1 MTPGEPRDRPAA
13 GRSTPVDADED
24 GEGLQTQ
31 PSIEVA
37 CLTAGESLEW
47 SFVVVFHPD
56 TRRIGAQALVPLDV
70 SPLHF
75 GRYVP
80 EFAGHGAA
88 PAPLED
94 PHVSRRA
101 ASLRREDS
109 GWRLQR
115 GSARSRLRVD
125 GQEFEDSRGFS
136 ADELRAGLSL
146 TLGNRVVLFV
156 RLQERQ
162 SGAEGAFADVA
173 PEDTALA
180 DEVLTDEAFVDEAF
194 ADEALVDETIT
205 DEALVDKALI
215 DEEPEPAL
223 RALLGISPAMRELR
237 AALRRIARLPDDV
250 LLIGPTGAGKEL
262 VARALHACSPLRRG
276 PWVPVNMAAMPVELA
291 AASLFGARRGAYTGA
306 QTHRQGYFQ
315 QARDGVLFL
324 DEVGDTPEALQPQ
337 LLRALQEREIQV
349 LGGAVERVNLRVVA
363 ATEREPETLRSALR
377 HRLGTQELRLP
388 ALVERREDLG
398 LLLRAIFEEYAAR
411 DGRRWIIKD
420 APDAELARWVRLVEL
435 FLAYAWPGN
444 VRELRAVIAQI
455 HAASSTGLSV
465 PASVLTR
472 LQPEH
477 ELAPVRALAPAS
489 DGGARAVR
497 EPAPASLAHMTD
509 AAFEAAWR
517 EAHCEVTR
525 MARKLG
531 VSRAAIYRRVKS
543 SPSCRLANDV
553 PLEELLAT
561 LDECRGDLASTAR
574 QLGISRRALA
584 ARLRASAVN
593 PQA

>member
-1 MTPGEPRDRPAA
+1 MA
-13 GRSTPVDADED
+13 GRSTPADAGED
-24 GEGLQTQ
+24 GESLQTQ
-31 PSIEVA
+31 PSVEVA

-70 SPLHF
+70 SPLRF

-101 ASLRREDS
+101 AALLREDS

-125 GQEFEDSRGFS
+125 GQEFEDSRCFS
-136 ADELRAGLSL
+136 EDELRAGLSL

-162 SGAEGAFADVA
+162 SGAEGALADA
-173 PEDTALA
+173 ASEDTALA
-180 DEVLTDEAFVDEAF
+180 DE
-194 ADEALVDETIT
+194 ALVDE
-205 DEALVDKALI
+205 ALA
-215 DEEPEPAL
+215 DEEREPAL

-411 DGRRWIIKD
+411 DGRRWPIKD

-455 HAASSTGLSV
+455 HAASSAGLSV

-477 ELAPVRALAPAS
+477 ALAPVRALAPAS
-489 DGGARAVR
+489 GGGARAVR
-497 EPAPASLAHMTD
+497 EPAPVSLAHMSD

-525 MARKLG
+525 MARKLA

-553 PLEELLAT
+553 PLEELRAT
-561 LDECRGDLASTAR
+561 LNECRGDLASTAR

>member
-24 GEGLQTQ
+24 GQSLQTQ
-31 PSIEVA
+31 PSVEVA

-70 SPLHF
+70 SPLRF

-101 ASLRREDS
+101 AALAREDS

-125 GQEFEDSRGFS
+125 GQEFENSRCFS

-156 RLQERQ
+156 RLQARQ
-162 SGAEGAFADVA
+162 SGEEGALADAA

-180 DEVLTDEAFVDEAF
+180 D
-194 ADEALVDETIT
+194 
-205 DEALVDKALI
+205 KALI
-215 DEEPEPAL
+215 DEALADEEREPAL

-398 LLLRAIFEEYAAR
+398 LLLRAIFAEYAAR
-411 DGRRWIIKD
+411 DGRRWPIKD

-455 HAASSTGLSV
+455 HAASSAGLSV

-477 ELAPVRALAPAS
+477 ALAPVRALAPAS
-489 DGGARAVR
+489 GGGARAVR
-497 EPAPASLAHMTD
+497 EPAPVSLAHMTD

>member
-13 GRSTPVDADED
+13 GRSTPADADED

-31 PSIEVA
+31 PSVEVA

-70 SPLHF
+70 SPLRF

-101 ASLRREDS
+101 AALVREDS

-125 GQEFEDSRGFS
+125 GQEFEDSRCFS
-136 ADELRAGLSL
+136 EDELRAGLSL

-162 SGAEGAFADVA
+162 SGEEGTLADA
-173 PEDTALA
+173 ASEDTTL
-180 DEVLTDEAFVDEAF
+180 
-194 ADEALVDETIT
+194 ADEALVDEALVS
-205 DEALVDKALI
+205 EALA
-215 DEEPEPAL
+215 DEEREPAL
-223 RALLGISPAMRELR
+223 RALLGVSPAMRELR

-363 ATEREPETLRSALR
+363 ATEREPETLRAALR

-398 LLLRAIFEEYAAR
+398 LLLRAIFAEYAAR
-411 DGRRWIIKD
+411 DGRRWLIKD
-420 APDAELARWVRLVEL
+420 AADAELARWVRLVEL

-455 HAASSTGLSV
+455 HAASSAGLSV

-472 LQPEH
+472 LQPER

-489 DGGARAVR
+489 DGGERAVR
-497 EPAPASLAHMTD
+497 EPAPAALAHMTD

-525 MARKLG
+525 MARKLA

-584 ARLRASAVN
+584 ARLRASALN
-593 PQA
+593 PKA

>member
-1 MTPGEPRDRPAA
+1 
-13 GRSTPVDADED
+13 
-24 GEGLQTQ
+24 
-31 PSIEVA
+31 
-37 CLTAGESLEW
+37 
-47 SFVVVFHPD
+47 
-56 TRRIGAQALVPLDV
+56 
-70 SPLHF
+70 
-75 GRYVP
+75 
-80 EFAGHGAA
+80 
-88 PAPLED
+88 
-94 PHVSRRA
+94 
-101 ASLRREDS
+101 
-109 GWRLQR
+109 
-115 GSARSRLRVD
+115 
-125 GQEFEDSRGFS
+125 
-136 ADELRAGLSL
+136 
-146 TLGNRVVLFV
+146 
-156 RLQERQ
+156 
-162 SGAEGAFADVA
+162 
-173 PEDTALA
+173 
-180 DEVLTDEAFVDEAF
+180 
-194 ADEALVDETIT
+194 
-205 DEALVDKALI
+205 
-215 DEEPEPAL
+215 
-223 RALLGISPAMRELR
+223 MRELR

-411 DGRRWIIKD
+411 DGRRWLIKD
-420 APDAELARWVRLVEL
+420 APSAELARWVRLVEL

-455 HAASSTGLSV
+455 HAASSAGLSV

-477 ELAPVRALAPAS
+477 ELAPAQSLAPAS
-489 DGGARAVR
+489 DGGTRAVR
-497 EPAPASLAHMTD
+497 EPAPASLAHMSD

-525 MARKLG
+525 MARKLA

-553 PLEELLAT
+553 PLEELRAT
-561 LDECRGDLASTAR
+561 LNECRGDLASTAR

>member
-13 GRSTPVDADED
+13 GRSTPTDADED
-24 GEGLQTQ
+24 GQNLQTQ
-31 PSIEVA
+31 PSVEVA
-37 CLTAGESLEW
+37 CLSAGESLEW

-70 SPLHF
+70 SPLRF

-80 EFAGHGAA
+80 EFAGRGAA

-101 ASLRREDS
+101 AALAREDS

-125 GQEFEDSRGFS
+125 GQEFEDSRCFS

-156 RLQERQ
+156 RLQARQ
-162 SGAEGAFADVA
+162 SGEQGALADAA

-180 DEVLTDEAFVDEAF
+180 DEVL
-194 ADEALVDETIT
+194 ADEALTDEALI
-205 DEALVDKALI
+205 DEALVDK
-215 DEEPEPAL
+215 EREPAL

-315 QARDGVLFL
+315 QARNGVLFL

-398 LLLRAIFEEYAAR
+398 LLLRAIFAEYAAR
-411 DGRRWIIKD
+411 DGRRWAIKD
-420 APDAELARWVRLVEL
+420 ASGAELARWVRLVEL

-455 HAASSTGLSV
+455 HAASPAGLSV
-465 PASVLTR
+465 PASVLKR
-472 LQPEH
+472 LQPGH
-477 ELAPVRALAPAS
+477 ELAPAQLLAPAS

-497 EPAPASLAHMTD
+497 EPAPASLAHMSD

-525 MARKLG
+525 MARKLA

-593 PQA
+593 PEA

>member
-24 GEGLQTQ
+24 GQSLQTQ
-31 PSIEVA
+31 PSVEVA

-70 SPLHF
+70 SPLRF

-101 ASLRREDS
+101 AALLREDS

-125 GQEFEDSRGFS
+125 GQEFEDSRCFS

-162 SGAEGAFADVA
+162 SGAEGALADA
-173 PEDTALA
+173 ASEDTALA
-180 DEVLTDEAFVDEAF
+180 DKAFV
-194 ADEALVDETIT
+194 DEALVDETLAGAALV
-205 DEALVDKALI
+205 DEALA
-215 DEEPEPAL
+215 DEEREPAL

-411 DGRRWIIKD
+411 DGRRWLIKD
-420 APDAELARWVRLVEL
+420 APSAELARWVRLVEL

-455 HAASSTGLSV
+455 HAASSAGLSV

-477 ELAPVRALAPAS
+477 ELAPAQSLAPAS
-489 DGGARAVR
+489 DGGTRAVR
-497 EPAPASLAHMTD
+497 EPAPASLAHMSD

-525 MARKLG
+525 MARKLA

-553 PLEELLAT
+553 PLEELRAT
-561 LDECRGDLASTAR
+561 LNECRGDLASTAR

>member
-24 GEGLQTQ
+24 GQSLQTQ
-31 PSIEVA
+31 PSVEVA

-70 SPLHF
+70 SPLRF

-101 ASLRREDS
+101 AALAREDS

-125 GQEFEDSRGFS
+125 GQEFENSRCFS

-156 RLQERQ
+156 RLQARQ
-162 SGAEGAFADVA
+162 SGEEGALADAA

-180 DEVLTDEAFVDEAF
+180 D
-194 ADEALVDETIT
+194 
-205 DEALVDKALI
+205 KALI
-215 DEEPEPAL
+215 DEALADEEREPAL

-411 DGRRWIIKD
+411 DGRRWLIKD
-420 APDAELARWVRLVEL
+420 APSAELARWVRLVEL

-455 HAASSTGLSV
+455 HAASSAGLSV

-477 ELAPVRALAPAS
+477 ELAPAQSLAPAS
-489 DGGARAVR
+489 DGGTRAVR
-497 EPAPASLAHMTD
+497 EPAPASLAHMSD

-525 MARKLG
+525 MARKLA

-553 PLEELLAT
+553 PLEELRAT
-561 LDECRGDLASTAR
+561 LNECRGDLASTAR

>member
-13 GRSTPVDADED
+13 GRSTPTDADED
-24 GEGLQTQ
+24 GDSLQTQ
-31 PSIEVA
+31 PSVEVA

-70 SPLHF
+70 SPLRF

-101 ASLRREDS
+101 AALVREDS

-125 GQEFEDSRGFS
+125 GQEFEDSRCFS
-136 ADELRAGLSL
+136 EDELRAGLSL

-162 SGAEGAFADVA
+162 SGEEGTLADA
-173 PEDTALA
+173 ASEDTTL
-180 DEVLTDEAFVDEAF
+180 
-194 ADEALVDETIT
+194 ADEALVDEALVS
-205 DEALVDKALI
+205 EALA
-215 DEEPEPAL
+215 DEEREPAL
-223 RALLGISPAMRELR
+223 RALLGVSPAMRELR

-324 DEVGDTPEALQPQ
+324 DEVGDTPQALQPQ

-398 LLLRAIFEEYAAR
+398 LLLRAIFAEYAAR
-411 DGRRWIIKD
+411 DGRRWLIKD
-420 APDAELARWVRLVEL
+420 AADAELARWVRPVEL

-455 HAASSTGLSV
+455 HAASSAGLSV

-472 LQPEH
+472 LQPER

-489 DGGARAVR
+489 DGGERAVR
-497 EPAPASLAHMTD
+497 EPAPAALAHMTD

-525 MARKLG
+525 MARKLA

-584 ARLRASAVN
+584 ARLRASALN
-593 PQA
+593 PKA

>member
-1 MTPGEPRDRPAA
+1 MTPGQPRDRPAA
-13 GRSTPVDADED
+13 GRSTPTDADED
-24 GEGLQTQ
+24 EESLQTQ
-31 PSIEVA
+31 PSVEVA

-56 TRRIGAQALVPLDV
+56 TRRIGARALVPLDV
-70 SPLHF
+70 SPLRF

-80 EFAGHGAA
+80 EFAGDGAA

-101 ASLRREDS
+101 AALLREDS

-125 GQEFEDSRGFS
+125 GQEFENSRCFS

-156 RLQERQ
+156 RLQARQ
-162 SGAEGAFADVA
+162 SEGEGEGALADA
-173 PEDTALA
+173 ASEDTALA
-180 DEVLTDEAFVDEAF
+180 DATFV
-194 ADEALVDETIT
+194 DEALVDE
-205 DEALVDKALI
+205 ALA
-215 DEEPEPAL
+215 DEEREPAL

-398 LLLRAIFEEYAAR
+398 LLLRAIFAEYAAR
-411 DGRRWIIKD
+411 DGRRWVIED
-420 APDAELARWVRLVEL
+420 ATGAELARWVRLVEL

-455 HAASSTGLSV
+455 HAASSAGLSV
-465 PASVLTR
+465 PASVLAR

-477 ELAPVRALAPAS
+477 ELAPAQALVPAS
-489 DGGARAVR
+489 DGATRAVR

-553 PLEELLAT
+553 PLEELRAT

-593 PQA
+593 PEA

>member
-1 MTPGEPRDRPAA
+1 MTSGEPRDRLAA
-13 GRSTPVDADED
+13 GRSTPADADED

-31 PSIEVA
+31 PSVEVA

-70 SPLHF
+70 SPLRF

-101 ASLRREDS
+101 AALVREDS

-125 GQEFEDSRGFS
+125 GQEFEDSRCFS
-136 ADELRAGLSL
+136 EDELRAGLSL

-162 SGAEGAFADVA
+162 SEEEGALADA
-173 PEDTALA
+173 ASEDTALA
-180 DEVLTDEAFVDEAF
+180 DE
-194 ADEALVDETIT
+194 ALAGE
-205 DEALVDKALI
+205 ALI
-215 DEEPEPAL
+215 DEVFVDEEREPAL

-398 LLLRAIFEEYAAR
+398 LLLRAIFAEYAAR
-411 DGRRWIIKD
+411 DGRRWAVKD
-420 APDAELARWVRLVEL
+420 APGAELARWVRLVEL

-455 HAASSTGLSV
+455 HAASSAGLSV

-497 EPAPASLAHMTD
+497 EPAPARASLAHMTD

-525 MARKLG
+525 MARKLA

-561 LDECRGDLASTAR
+561 LNECRGDLASTAR

-584 ARLRASAVN
+584 ARLRASAVD

>member
-24 GEGLQTQ
+24 GESLQTQ
-31 PSIEVA
+31 PSVEVA

-70 SPLHF
+70 SPLRF

-80 EFAGHGAA
+80 EFTGHGAA

-101 ASLRREDS
+101 AALLREDS

-125 GQEFEDSRGFS
+125 GQEFEDSRCFS

-162 SGAEGAFADVA
+162 SGAEGALADA
-173 PEDTALA
+173 ASEDTALA
-180 DEVLTDEAFVDEAF
+180 DEALV
-194 ADEALVDETIT
+194 DEALVDE
-205 DEALVDKALI
+205 ALVS
-215 DEEPEPAL
+215 EEREPAL

-262 VARALHACSPLRRG
+262 VARALHACSALRRG

-315 QARDGVLFL
+315 QARNGVLFL

-411 DGRRWIIKD
+411 DGRRWLIKD
-420 APDAELARWVRLVEL
+420 AADAELARWVRLVEL

-455 HAASSTGLSV
+455 HAASSAGLNV

>member
-1 MTPGEPRDRPAA
+1 MTPGQPRDRPAA

-24 GEGLQTQ
+24 GESLQTQ
-31 PSIEVA
+31 PSVEVA

-70 SPLHF
+70 SPLRF

-80 EFAGHGAA
+80 EFTGHGAA

-101 ASLRREDS
+101 AALLREDS

-125 GQEFEDSRGFS
+125 GQEFEDSRCFS

-162 SGAEGAFADVA
+162 SEVEGALADA
-173 PEDTALA
+173 ASEDTALA
-180 DEVLTDEAFVDEAF
+180 DEAL
-194 ADEALVDETIT
+194 ADEALVDEALV
-205 DEALVDKALI
+205 DEALV
-215 DEEPEPAL
+215 EEEREPAL

-398 LLLRAIFEEYAAR
+398 LLLRAIFAEYAAR
-411 DGRRWIIKD
+411 DGRRWLIKD

-455 HAASSTGLSV
+455 HAASSAGLNV

-477 ELAPVRALAPAS
+477 ALAPVRALAPAS

-509 AAFEAAWR
+509 AAFETAWR

-561 LDECRGDLASTAR
+561 LDECRGDLACTAR

-593 PQA
+593 PQV

>member
-13 GRSTPVDADED
+13 GRSTPTDADED
-24 GEGLQTQ
+24 GQNLQTQ
-31 PSIEVA
+31 PSVDVA
-37 CLTAGESLEW
+37 CLSAGESLEW

-70 SPLHF
+70 SPLRF

-80 EFAGHGAA
+80 EFAGRGAA

-101 ASLRREDS
+101 AALAREDS

-125 GQEFEDSRGFS
+125 GQEFEDSRCFS

-156 RLQERQ
+156 RLQARQ
-162 SGAEGAFADVA
+162 SGKEGALADAA

-180 DEVLTDEAFVDEAF
+180 DEVL
-194 ADEALVDETIT
+194 ADEVLT
-205 DEALVDKALI
+205 DEALI
-215 DEEPEPAL
+215 DEALADEEREPAL

-315 QARDGVLFL
+315 QARNGVLFL

-398 LLLRAIFEEYAAR
+398 LLLRAIFAEYAVR
-411 DGRRWIIKD
+411 DGRRWAIKD
-420 APDAELARWVRLVEL
+420 ASGAELARWVRLVEL

-455 HAASSTGLSV
+455 HAASPAGLSV
-465 PASVLTR
+465 PASVLKR
-472 LQPEH
+472 LQPGH
-477 ELAPVRALAPAS
+477 ELAPAQLLAPAS

-497 EPAPASLAHMTD
+497 EPAPASLAHMSD

-525 MARKLG
+525 MARKLA

-593 PQA
+593 PEA

>member
-1 MTPGEPRDRPAA
+1 MA
-13 GRSTPVDADED
+13 GRSTPADAGED
-24 GEGLQTQ
+24 GESLQTQ
-31 PSIEVA
+31 PSVEVA

-70 SPLHF
+70 SPLRF

-101 ASLRREDS
+101 AALLREDS

-125 GQEFEDSRGFS
+125 GQEFEDSRCFS
-136 ADELRAGLSL
+136 EDELRAGLSL

-162 SGAEGAFADVA
+162 SGAEGALADA
-173 PEDTALA
+173 ASEDTALA
-180 DEVLTDEAFVDEAF
+180 DE
-194 ADEALVDETIT
+194 ALVDE
-205 DEALVDKALI
+205 ALA
-215 DEEPEPAL
+215 DEEREPAL

-411 DGRRWIIKD
+411 DGRRWPIKD

-455 HAASSTGLSV
+455 HAASSAGLSV

-477 ELAPVRALAPAS
+477 ELAPAQSLAPAS
-489 DGGARAVR
+489 DGGTRAVR
-497 EPAPASLAHMTD
+497 EPAPASLAHMSD

-553 PLEELLAT
+553 PLEELRAT
-561 LDECRGDLASTAR
+561 LNECRGDLASTAR

>member
-13 GRSTPVDADED
+13 GRSTPADADED
-24 GEGLQTQ
+24 GDSLQTQ
-31 PSIEVA
+31 PSVEVA

-70 SPLHF
+70 SPLRF
-75 GRYVP
+75 GRYMP

-101 ASLRREDS
+101 AALVREDS

-125 GQEFEDSRGFS
+125 GQEFEDSRCFS
-136 ADELRAGLSL
+136 EDELRAGLSL

-162 SGAEGAFADVA
+162 SGEEGTLADA
-173 PEDTALA
+173 ASEDTTL
-180 DEVLTDEAFVDEAF
+180 
-194 ADEALVDETIT
+194 ADEALVDEALVS
-205 DEALVDKALI
+205 EALA
-215 DEEPEPAL
+215 DEEREPAL
-223 RALLGISPAMRELR
+223 RALLGVSPAMRELR

-411 DGRRWIIKD
+411 DGRRWLIKD

-455 HAASSTGLSV
+455 HAASSAGLSV

-472 LQPEH
+472 LQPER

-489 DGGARAVR
+489 DGGERAVR
-497 EPAPASLAHMTD
+497 EPAPAALAHMTD

-525 MARKLG
+525 MARKLA

>member
-13 GRSTPVDADED
+13 GRSTPTDADED

-31 PSIEVA
+31 PSIDVA
-37 CLTAGESLEW
+37 CLSAGESLEW

-56 TRRIGAQALVPLDV
+56 PRRIGAQALVPLDV
-70 SPLHF
+70 SPLRF

-80 EFAGHGAA
+80 EFSGHGAA

-101 ASLRREDS
+101 AALLREDS

-125 GQEFEDSRGFS
+125 GQEFENSCCFS

-156 RLQERQ
+156 RLQARQ
-162 SGAEGAFADVA
+162 SGEEGALADAA

-180 DEVLTDEAFVDEAF
+180 DE
-194 ADEALVDETIT
+194 ALVY
-205 DEALVDKALI
+205 
-215 DEEPEPAL
+215 EEKEPAL

-398 LLLRAIFEEYAAR
+398 LLLRAIFAEYAAR
-411 DGRRWIIKD
+411 DGRRWVIQD
-420 APDAELARWVRLVEL
+420 APAAELARWVRLVEL
-435 FLAYAWPGN
+435 LLAYAWPGN

-455 HAASSTGLSV
+455 HAASSAGLSV
-465 PASVLTR
+465 PASVLKR

-477 ELAPVRALAPAS
+477 ELAPAQSLAPAS
-489 DGGARAVR
+489 DGGTRAVR

-553 PLEELLAT
+553 PLEELRAT

-593 PQA
+593 PEA

>member
-13 GRSTPVDADED
+13 GRSTPADADED
-24 GEGLQTQ
+24 TESLQTQ
-31 PSIEVA
+31 PSVEVA

-70 SPLHF
+70 SPLRF

-101 ASLRREDS
+101 AALLREDS

-125 GQEFEDSRGFS
+125 GQEFEDSRCFS

-162 SGAEGAFADVA
+162 SGVEGALADA
-173 PEDTALA
+173 ASEDTALA
-180 DEVLTDEAFVDEAF
+180 DEALVDEAL
-194 ADEALVDETIT
+194 ADEALVDE
-205 DEALVDKALI
+205 ALA
-215 DEEPEPAL
+215 DEEKEPTL

-411 DGRRWIIKD
+411 DGRRWLIKD
-420 APDAELARWVRLVEL
+420 APGAELARWVRLVEL

-455 HAASSTGLSV
+455 HAASSAGLSV
-465 PASVLTR
+465 PASVLAR

-525 MARKLG
+525 MARKLA

-553 PLEELLAT
+553 PLEELLAA

-593 PQA
+593 PKV

>member
-13 GRSTPVDADED
+13 GHSTSTDADED
-24 GEGLQTQ
+24 EESLQTQ
-31 PSIEVA
+31 PSVEVA

-56 TRRIGAQALVPLDV
+56 IRRIGAQALVPLDV
-70 SPLHF
+70 SPLRF

-101 ASLRREDS
+101 AALLREDS

-125 GQEFEDSRGFS
+125 GQEFEDSRCFS

-162 SGAEGAFADVA
+162 SGAEGALADA
-173 PEDTALA
+173 ASEDTALA
-180 DEVLTDEAFVDEAF
+180 DKAFV
-194 ADEALVDETIT
+194 DEALVDETLAGAALV
-205 DEALVDKALI
+205 DEALA
-215 DEEPEPAL
+215 DEEREPAL

-398 LLLRAIFEEYAAR
+398 LLLRAIFAEYAAR
-411 DGRRWIIKD
+411 DGRRWPIKD

-455 HAASSTGLSV
+455 HAASSAGLSV

-477 ELAPVRALAPAS
+477 ALAPVRALAPAS
-489 DGGARAVR
+489 GGGARAVR
-497 EPAPASLAHMTD
+497 EPAPVSLAHMTD

-593 PQA
+593 AQA

>member
-13 GRSTPVDADED
+13 GRSTPADADED

-31 PSIEVA
+31 PSVEVA

-56 TRRIGAQALVPLDV
+56 TRRIGARALVPLDV

-101 ASLRREDS
+101 AALLREDS

-125 GQEFEDSRGFS
+125 GQEFENSRCFS

-162 SGAEGAFADVA
+162 SEVEGVLADAA

-180 DEVLTDEAFVDEAF
+180 DAAFVDETLADEAFVDEA
-194 ADEALVDETIT
+194 LVDQE
-205 DEALVDKALI
+205 K
-215 DEEPEPAL
+215 EPAL

-398 LLLRAIFEEYAAR
+398 LLLRAIFAEYAAR
-411 DGRRWIIKD
+411 DGRRWLIKD
-420 APDAELARWVRLVEL
+420 ASGAELARWVRLVEL

-455 HAASSTGLSV
+455 HAASSAGLSV

-477 ELAPVRALAPAS
+477 ELAPAQALAPAS

-584 ARLRASAVN
+584 ARLRASPVN

>member
-1 MTPGEPRDRPAA
+1 MA
-13 GRSTPVDADED
+13 GRSTPADAGED
-24 GEGLQTQ
+24 GESLQTQ
-31 PSIEVA
+31 PSVEVA

-70 SPLHF
+70 SPLRF

-101 ASLRREDS
+101 AALLREDS

-125 GQEFEDSRGFS
+125 GQEFEDSRCFS
-136 ADELRAGLSL
+136 EDELRAGLSL

-162 SGAEGAFADVA
+162 SGAEGALADA
-173 PEDTALA
+173 ASEDTALA
-180 DEVLTDEAFVDEAF
+180 DE
-194 ADEALVDETIT
+194 ALVDE
-205 DEALVDKALI
+205 ALA
-215 DEEPEPAL
+215 DEEREPAL

-411 DGRRWIIKD
+411 DGRRWPIKD

-455 HAASSTGLSV
+455 HAASSAGLSV

-477 ELAPVRALAPAS
+477 ALAPVRALAPAS
-489 DGGARAVR
+489 GGGARAVR
-497 EPAPASLAHMTD
+497 EPAPVSLAHMTD

-525 MARKLG
+525 MARKLA

>member
-13 GRSTPVDADED
+13 GHSTSTDADED
-24 GEGLQTQ
+24 EEGLQTQ
-31 PSIEVA
+31 PSVEVA

-56 TRRIGAQALVPLDV
+56 IRRIGAQALVPLDV
-70 SPLHF
+70 SPLRF

-101 ASLRREDS
+101 AALLREDS

-125 GQEFEDSRGFS
+125 GQEFEDSRCFS

-162 SGAEGAFADVA
+162 SGAEGALADA
-173 PEDTALA
+173 ASEDTALA
-180 DEVLTDEAFVDEAF
+180 DKAFV
-194 ADEALVDETIT
+194 DEALVDETLAGAALV
-205 DEALVDKALI
+205 DEALA
-215 DEEPEPAL
+215 DEEREPAL

-411 DGRRWIIKD
+411 DGRRWLIKD
-420 APDAELARWVRLVEL
+420 APSAELARWVRLVEL

-455 HAASSTGLSV
+455 HAASSAGLSV

-477 ELAPVRALAPAS
+477 ELAPAQSLAPAS
-489 DGGARAVR
+489 DGGTRAVR
-497 EPAPASLAHMTD
+497 EPAPASLAHMSD

-525 MARKLG
+525 MARKLA

-553 PLEELLAT
+553 PLEELRAT
-561 LDECRGDLASTAR
+561 LNECRGDLASTAR

>member
-1 MTPGEPRDRPAA
+1 MTPGEPRERPAA
-13 GRSTPVDADED
+13 GRSTPTDADED
-24 GEGLQTQ
+24 GESLQTQ
-31 PSIEVA
+31 PSVEVA

-101 ASLRREDS
+101 AALLREDS

-125 GQEFEDSRGFS
+125 GQEFENSHCFS

-162 SGAEGAFADVA
+162 SGEEGALADAA

-180 DEVLTDEAFVDEAF
+180 DEALIDEAF
-194 ADEALVDETIT
+194 ADEALVDETLAHET
-205 DEALVDKALI
+205 LAH
-215 DEEPEPAL
+215 EEPEPAL

-411 DGRRWIIKD
+411 DGRRWLIKD

-455 HAASSTGLSV
+455 HAASSAGLSV

-561 LDECRGDLASTAR
+561 LNECRGDLASTAR

-584 ARLRASAVN
+584 ARLRASAAN
-593 PQA
+593 PKA

>member
-24 GEGLQTQ
+24 GESLQTQ
-31 PSIEVA
+31 PSVEVA
-37 CLTAGESLEW
+37 CLSAGESLEW

-56 TRRIGAQALVPLDV
+56 TRRIGAQALVPLNV
-70 SPLHF
+70 SPLRF

-101 ASLRREDS
+101 AALAREDS

-125 GQEFEDSRGFS
+125 GQEFENSRCFS

-156 RLQERQ
+156 RLQARQ
-162 SGAEGAFADVA
+162 SEVEGALADAA

-180 DEVLTDEAFVDEAF
+180 DAAFVDEAFVDETL
-194 ADEALVDETIT
+194 ADEALA
-205 DEALVDKALI
+205 DEALADEALADEALA
-215 DEEPEPAL
+215 DEEREPAL

-398 LLLRAIFEEYAAR
+398 LLLRAIFAEYAAR
-411 DGRRWIIKD
+411 DGRRWLIKD
-420 APDAELARWVRLVEL
+420 APSAELARWVRLVEL

-455 HAASSTGLSV
+455 HAASSAGLSV
-465 PASVLTR
+465 PASVLKR

-477 ELAPVRALAPAS
+477 ELAPAQAQAPTS
-489 DGGARAVR
+489 DGATRAVR
-497 EPAPASLAHMTD
+497 EPAPASLAHMSD

-553 PLEELLAT
+553 PLEELRAT
-561 LDECRGDLASTAR
+561 LNECRGDLASTAR

>member
-1 MTPGEPRDRPAA
+1 MTAGEPGDRPAA
-13 GRSTPVDADED
+13 GRSTPADGDED
-24 GEGLQTQ
+24 GDSLQTQ
-31 PSIEVA
+31 PSVEVA

-101 ASLRREDS
+101 AALVREDS

-125 GQEFEDSRGFS
+125 GQEFEDSRCFS
-136 ADELRAGLSL
+136 EDELRAGLSL

-162 SGAEGAFADVA
+162 SEEEGALADA
-173 PEDTALA
+173 ASEDTALA
-180 DEVLTDEAFVDEAF
+180 GEAL
-194 ADEALVDETIT
+194 ADEALVDE
-205 DEALVDKALI
+205 ALVD
-215 DEEPEPAL
+215 EEREPAL

-363 ATEREPETLRSALR
+363 ATEREPETLRAALR

-398 LLLRAIFEEYAAR
+398 LLLRAIFAEYAAR
-411 DGRRWIIKD
+411 DGRRWLIKD
-420 APDAELARWVRLVEL
+420 AAGAELARWVRLVEL

-455 HAASSTGLSV
+455 HAASSAGLSV

-477 ELAPVRALAPAS
+477 EPAPVRALAPAG
-489 DGGARAVR
+489 DAGARAVR
-497 EPAPASLAHMTD
+497 EPAPAPASLAHMTD

-525 MARKLG
+525 MARKLA

>member
-13 GRSTPVDADED
+13 GHSTSTDADED
-24 GEGLQTQ
+24 EESLQTQ
-31 PSIEVA
+31 PSVEVA

-56 TRRIGAQALVPLDV
+56 IRRIGAQALVPLDV
-70 SPLHF
+70 SPLRF

-101 ASLRREDS
+101 AALLREDS

-125 GQEFEDSRGFS
+125 GQEFEDSRCFS

-162 SGAEGAFADVA
+162 SGAEGALADA
-173 PEDTALA
+173 ASEDTALA
-180 DEVLTDEAFVDEAF
+180 DKAFV
-194 ADEALVDETIT
+194 DEALVDETLAGAALV
-205 DEALVDKALI
+205 DEALA
-215 DEEPEPAL
+215 DEEREPAL

-411 DGRRWIIKD
+411 DGRRWLIKD
-420 APDAELARWVRLVEL
+420 APSAELARWVRLVEL

-455 HAASSTGLSV
+455 HAASSAGLSV

-477 ELAPVRALAPAS
+477 ELAPAQSLAPAS
-489 DGGARAVR
+489 DGGTRAVR
-497 EPAPASLAHMTD
+497 EPAPASLAHMSD

-525 MARKLG
+525 MARKLA

-553 PLEELLAT
+553 PLEELRAT
-561 LDECRGDLASTAR
+561 LNECRGDLASTAR

>member
-1 MTPGEPRDRPAA
+1 MTSGEPRDRLAA
-13 GRSTPVDADED
+13 GRSTPADADED

-31 PSIEVA
+31 PSVEVA

-70 SPLHF
+70 SPLRF

-101 ASLRREDS
+101 AALVREDS

-125 GQEFEDSRGFS
+125 GQEFEDSRCFS
-136 ADELRAGLSL
+136 EDELRAGLSL

-162 SGAEGAFADVA
+162 SEEEGALADA
-173 PEDTALA
+173 ASEDTALA
-180 DEVLTDEAFVDEAF
+180 DE
-194 ADEALVDETIT
+194 ALAGE
-205 DEALVDKALI
+205 ALI
-215 DEEPEPAL
+215 DEVFVDEEREPAL

-398 LLLRAIFEEYAAR
+398 LLLRAIFAEYAAR
-411 DGRRWIIKD
+411 DGRRWAVKD
-420 APDAELARWVRLVEL
+420 APGAELARWVRLVEL

-455 HAASSTGLSV
+455 HAASSAGLSV

-497 EPAPASLAHMTD
+497 EPAPARAGLAHMTD

-525 MARKLG
+525 MARKLA

-561 LDECRGDLASTAR
+561 LNECRGDLASTAR

-584 ARLRASAVN
+584 ARLRASAVD

>member
-13 GRSTPVDADED
+13 GRSTPADADED
-24 GEGLQTQ
+24 GDSLQTQ
-31 PSIEVA
+31 PSVEVA

-70 SPLHF
+70 SPLRF
-75 GRYVP
+75 GRYMP

-101 ASLRREDS
+101 AALVREDS

-125 GQEFEDSRGFS
+125 GQEFEDSRCFS
-136 ADELRAGLSL
+136 EDELRAGLSL

-162 SGAEGAFADVA
+162 SGEEGTLADA
-173 PEDTALA
+173 ASEDTTL
-180 DEVLTDEAFVDEAF
+180 
-194 ADEALVDETIT
+194 ADEALVDEALVS
-205 DEALVDKALI
+205 EALA
-215 DEEPEPAL
+215 DEEREPAL
-223 RALLGISPAMRELR
+223 RALLGVSPAMRELR

-363 ATEREPETLRSALR
+363 ATEREPETLRAALR

-398 LLLRAIFEEYAAR
+398 LLLRAIFAEYAAR
-411 DGRRWIIKD
+411 DGRRWLIKD
-420 APDAELARWVRLVEL
+420 AADAELARWVRLVEL

-455 HAASSTGLSV
+455 HAASSAGLSV

-472 LQPEH
+472 LQPER

-489 DGGARAVR
+489 DGGERAVR
-497 EPAPASLAHMTD
+497 EPAPAALAHMTD

-525 MARKLG
+525 MARKLA

-584 ARLRASAVN
+584 ARLRASAVD

>member
-13 GRSTPVDADED
+13 GRSTPTDADED

-37 CLTAGESLEW
+37 CLSAGESLEW

-70 SPLHF
+70 SPLRF

-88 PAPLED
+88 PAALDD

-101 ASLRREDS
+101 AALLREDS

-125 GQEFEDSRGFS
+125 GQEFENSRCFS

-162 SGAEGAFADVA
+162 SGEEGAFADA
-173 PEDTALA
+173 ASEDTALA
-180 DEVLTDEAFVDEAF
+180 DEALADAAFV
-194 ADEALVDETIT
+194 DEALVDETLA
-205 DEALVDKALI
+205 DEALADEDK
-215 DEEPEPAL
+215 EPAL

-411 DGRRWIIKD
+411 DGRRWLIKD

-455 HAASSTGLSV
+455 HAASSAGLSV

-561 LDECRGDLASTAR
+561 LNECRGDLASTAR

-593 PQA
+593 PEA

>member
-13 GRSTPVDADED
+13 GRSTPADADED
-24 GEGLQTQ
+24 TESLQTQ
-31 PSIEVA
+31 PSVEVA

-70 SPLHF
+70 SPLRF

-101 ASLRREDS
+101 AALLREDS

-125 GQEFEDSRGFS
+125 GQEFEDSRCFS

-162 SGAEGAFADVA
+162 SGEQGALADA
-173 PEDTALA
+173 ASEDTALA
-180 DEVLTDEAFVDEAF
+180 DEALVDEAL
-194 ADEALVDETIT
+194 ADEALA
-205 DEALVDKALI
+205 DEALADEALA
-215 DEEPEPAL
+215 EEEREPTL

-262 VARALHACSPLRRG
+262 VARALHACSALRRG

-411 DGRRWIIKD
+411 DGRRWLIKD
-420 APDAELARWVRLVEL
+420 APGAELARWVRLVEL

-455 HAASSTGLSV
+455 HAASSAGLSV
-465 PASVLTR
+465 PASVLAR

-525 MARKLG
+525 MARKLA

-593 PQA
+593 PKV

>member
-13 GRSTPVDADED
+13 GHSTSTDADED
-24 GEGLQTQ
+24 EEGLQTQ
-31 PSIEVA
+31 PSVEVA

-56 TRRIGAQALVPLDV
+56 IRRIGAQALVPLDV
-70 SPLHF
+70 SPLRF

-101 ASLRREDS
+101 AALLREDS

-125 GQEFEDSRGFS
+125 GQEFEDSRCFS

-162 SGAEGAFADVA
+162 SGAEGALADA
-173 PEDTALA
+173 ASEDTALA
-180 DEVLTDEAFVDEAF
+180 DKAFV
-194 ADEALVDETIT
+194 DEALVDETLAGAALV
-205 DEALVDKALI
+205 DEALA
-215 DEEPEPAL
+215 DEEREPAL

-262 VARALHACSPLRRG
+262 VARALHACRPLRRG

-411 DGRRWIIKD
+411 DGRRWLIKD
-420 APDAELARWVRLVEL
+420 APSAELARWVRLVEL

-455 HAASSTGLSV
+455 HAASSAGLSV

-477 ELAPVRALAPAS
+477 ELAPAQSLAPAS
-489 DGGARAVR
+489 DGGTRAVR
-497 EPAPASLAHMTD
+497 EPAPASLAHMSD

-525 MARKLG
+525 MARKLA

-553 PLEELLAT
+553 PLEELRAT
-561 LDECRGDLASTAR
+561 LNECRGDLASTAR

>member
-1 MTPGEPRDRPAA
+1 MA
-13 GRSTPVDADED
+13 GRSTPADAGED
-24 GEGLQTQ
+24 GESLQTQ
-31 PSIEVA
+31 PSVEVA

-70 SPLHF
+70 SPLRF

-101 ASLRREDS
+101 AALLREDS

-125 GQEFEDSRGFS
+125 GQEFEDSRCFS
-136 ADELRAGLSL
+136 EDELRAGLSL

-162 SGAEGAFADVA
+162 SGAEGALADA
-173 PEDTALA
+173 ASEDTALA
-180 DEVLTDEAFVDEAF
+180 DE
-194 ADEALVDETIT
+194 ALVDE
-205 DEALVDKALI
+205 ALA
-215 DEEPEPAL
+215 DEEREPAL

-411 DGRRWIIKD
+411 DGRRWPIKD

-455 HAASSTGLSV
+455 HAASSAGLSV

-477 ELAPVRALAPAS
+477 ALAPVRALAPAS
-489 DGGARAVR
+489 GGGARAVR
-497 EPAPASLAHMTD
+497 EPAPVSLAHMTD

>member
-13 GRSTPVDADED
+13 GHSTPADADED
-24 GEGLQTQ
+24 GQNLQTQ
-31 PSIEVA
+31 PSVEVA
-37 CLTAGESLEW
+37 CLTPGESLEW

-70 SPLHF
+70 SPLRF

-101 ASLRREDS
+101 AALLREDS

-125 GQEFEDSRGFS
+125 GQEFENSRCFS

-156 RLQERQ
+156 RLQARQ
-162 SGAEGAFADVA
+162 SGEEGALADA
-173 PEDTALA
+173 DSEDTALA
-180 DEVLTDEAFVDEAF
+180 DEALIDETL
-194 ADEALVDETIT
+194 ADEALVDEALA
-205 DEALVDKALI
+205 DEALI
-215 DEEPEPAL
+215 DEEKEPTL

-324 DEVGDTPEALQPQ
+324 DEVGDTPQALQPQ

-398 LLLRAIFEEYAAR
+398 LLLRAIFAEYAAR
-411 DGRRWIIKD
+411 DGQRWVIED
-420 APDAELARWVRLVEL
+420 ASGAELARWVRLVEL

-455 HAASSTGLSV
+455 HAASSAGLSV
-465 PASVLTR
+465 PASVLER

-525 MARKLG
+525 MARKLA

-553 PLEELLAT
+553 PLDELLAT
-561 LDECRGDLASTAR
+561 LNECRGDLASTAR

-593 PQA
+593 PEA

>member
-13 GRSTPVDADED
+13 GRSTPTDADED

-31 PSIEVA
+31 PSVEVA

-70 SPLHF
+70 SPLRF

-101 ASLRREDS
+101 AALLREDS

-125 GQEFEDSRGFS
+125 GQEFEDSRCFS

-162 SGAEGAFADVA
+162 SGEEGALADAA

-180 DEVLTDEAFVDEAF
+180 DEAFVDEAL
-194 ADEALVDETIT
+194 ADEALVDETLV
-205 DEALVDKALI
+205 DEALVD
-215 DEEPEPAL
+215 EEREPAL

-398 LLLRAIFEEYAAR
+398 LLLRAIFAEYAAR
-411 DGRRWIIKD
+411 DGRRWLIKD
-420 APDAELARWVRLVEL
+420 APGAELARWVRLVEL

-455 HAASSTGLSV
+455 HAASSAGLSV

-525 MARKLG
+525 MARKLA